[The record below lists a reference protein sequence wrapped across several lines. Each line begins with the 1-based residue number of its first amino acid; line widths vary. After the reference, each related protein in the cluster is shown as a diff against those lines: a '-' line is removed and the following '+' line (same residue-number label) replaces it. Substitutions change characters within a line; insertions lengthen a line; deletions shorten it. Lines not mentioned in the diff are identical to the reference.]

1 MGAVFGH
8 WNKSS
13 HTHTHFVSAPE
24 NTLMDIC
31 THADLTPNTHMHTP
45 LDHKPY
51 ITLQR
56 VTSRKKR
63 IRSGLKVSM

>member
-8 WNKSS
+8 WNESS
-13 HTHTHFVSAPE
+13 HTHAHTHFVSAHV

-31 THADLTPNTHMHTP
+31 THADLPPNTHMHTP

-56 VTSRKKR
+56 VRSRKN
-63 IRSGLKVSM
+63 VSDLG